1 MLGSNGKGQDPVL
14 IVKRHWVWLL
24 VQISGPSTSQL
35 EETKNYDGDIL
46 LLEEDHVPSPDIFV
60 TLDFLL
66 SVKNDS
72 PDGICANCWAVA
84 MGAVSP
90 CSLSSLH
97 KPWSLSCV
105 HRQFVNTGLVFNR
118 SIFHAIIASDFLAF
132 RDGWDW
138 SLFHVLQT
146 RQMLSCQPDCHPAVL
161 SPHVSRIRNIGKD
174 GVTMRSNDPDL
185 LKLLNYSH
193 IPDDIWE
200 QGFDP
205 ASLEVTYD
213 ADGKS
218 AENEPLSQALY
229 MGNRMGFLNQ
239 RDWS

>member
-24 VQISGPSTSQL
+24 VQVILSPVVIWSTTDLVLTCTFTRYRGLRHRNWKKQRWFHAFFCSQKGSVNNL
-35 EETKNYDGDIL
+35 SHPDQNYDGDIL

-161 SPHVSRIRNIGKD
+161 SPH
-174 GVTMRSNDPDL
+174 
-185 LKLLNYSH
+185 
-193 IPDDIWE
+193 
-200 QGFDP
+200 
-205 ASLEVTYD
+205 
-213 ADGKS
+213 
-218 AENEPLSQALY
+218 
-229 MGNRMGFLNQ
+229 GNPGRVQ
-239 RDWS
+239 